1 MPDPAKILC
10 AVQEGVGLIT
20 VNQPEKRNAMSTV
33 MWGLLADALD
43 RLAADPSVQG
53 AVLRGAGG
61 KAFVSGA
68 DLTEK
73 PDPNEPKDA
82 APKRFQRGLAALR
95 DFPKPLIA
103 QIEGFCLG
111 GGMAIALL
119 ADMRIAAD
127 DARFGIPAS
136 KLGRAYN
143 YDLVARLVGL
153 VGEAE
158 ARMLL
163 LLGEPIDAA
172 EALRIGLVQR
182 VVPKA
187 QLAETVAGMAR
198 TIAGNA
204 PLSVRGMKQIIND
217 VARHQNGV
225 ETPASR
231 AAVEA
236 CNASQDIQEGRIA
249 FGEKRPPRFTGR

>member
-1 MPDPAKILC
+1 MSVPGKILC
-10 AVQEGVGLIT
+10 AVEGGVGRIT
-20 VNQPEKRNAMSTV
+20 INQPEKRNAMSSA

-43 RLAADPSVQG
+43 RLAADDGVHC
-53 AVLRGAGG
+53 AVLHGAGG

-73 PDPNEPKDA
+73 PDPNEDPSA
-82 APKRFQRGLAALR
+82 APTRVKRGLAALR

-103 QIEGFCLG
+103 EIEGFCLG
-111 GGMAIALL
+111 GGMAIALM
-119 ADMRIAAD
+119 ADMRIAAA

-143 YDLVARLVGL
+143 YDLVARLVAL

-163 LLGEPIDAA
+163 LLGEAIDAQ

-182 VVPKA
+182 LVPKA
-187 QLAETVAGMAR
+187 QLADTVAGMAR

-217 VARHQNGV
+217 VARHQAGI

-236 CNASQDIQEGRIA
+236 CNRSQDIQEGRIA